1 MSNPRVLVLAGD
13 FVEDYEVA
21 VPHHAFE
28 MLGYTVDIAA
38 PGRAAG
44 DTIETAV
51 HVNGGPTYAERPG
64 HPISLTATFSE
75 LEPDAV
81 DALLLPGGRAPEYI
95 RNRPGVISFVQ
106 AIATA
111 GKPIGAMCHGI
122 QVLTAADL
130 VEGHRCT
137 GYPALEPDV
146 VEAGG
151 EWEEER
157 VVVDGQLI
165 TAQGYEDL
173 GEWLAAIRA
182 SLDAHHQSQADEP
195 TAVE

>member
-13 FVEDYEVA
+13 YVEDYEVA
-21 VPHHAFE
+21 VPHHAFD
-28 MLGYTVDIAA
+28 MLGYRVAIAA
-38 PGRAAG
+38 PGRAVG

-51 HVNGGPTYAERPG
+51 HLDGGPTYAERPG
-64 HPISLTATFSE
+64 HPITLTATFAE
-75 LEPDAV
+75 LEPGAV

-95 RNRPGVISFVQ
+95 RNRPGVIAFVQ
-106 AIATA
+106 AIASE

-130 VEGHRCT
+130 VEGRQCT
-137 GYPALEPDV
+137 GFPELEPDV
-146 VEAGG
+146 VQAGG
-151 EWEEER
+151 EWRDER

-182 SLDAHHQSQADEP
+182 ALDSQQPLADEP
-195 TAVE
+195 TAAE